1 MRHILCAV
9 LLLIGGIFP
18 AQAENKFVYLTSL
31 SWPPYSDPQ
40 MAEQG
45 ASVAVAKAAFSA
57 MGYTL
62 VVEFYPWSRA
72 VHLAKD
78 ESSKYAG
85 YFPEYYSEDIAAEFI
100 FSDSMG
106 SGPLG
111 FVQPAGKPVAWSSLD
126 DLKKYQVG
134 VVKDY
139 VNTADFDA
147 MVAAGQLKVSEVIS
161 DKSNI
166 QKAAFSRIDLA
177 VIDKNVLEY
186 SVKTD
191 PDLIK
196 LKDKI
201 SFNDKLLE
209 DKKLFICFKKNQ
221 QAIADI
227 FNEGLKKIDAAKIQA
242 DYLAGLK

>member
-9 LLLIGGIFP
+9 LLLVAGIFP
-18 AQAENKFVYLTSL
+18 AQAEDKTIYLTSL

-45 ASVAVAKAAFSA
+45 ASVAVAKAAFAA

-62 VVEFYPWSRA
+62 MVDFYPWSRA

-78 ESSKYAG
+78 QSSKYAG
-85 YFPEYYSEDIAAEFI
+85 YFPEYYSDDIAAEFA
-100 FSDSMG
+100 FSEAMG

-111 FVQPAGKPVAWSSLD
+111 FVQAAAKPVSWSSLD
-126 DLKKYQVG
+126 DLKAFQVG

-147 MVAAGQLKVSEVIS
+147 MVASGQLKVSEVIS
-161 DKSNI
+161 DKNNI
-166 QKAAFSRIDLA
+166 QKAAFGRIDLA

-191 PDLIK
+191 PDLVK

-209 DKKLFICFKKNQ
+209 NKKLFICFKKNK
-221 QAIADI
+221 QAMADI
-227 FNEGLKKIDAAKIQA
+227 FNEGLTKIDAAKIQA

>member
-1 MRHILCAV
+1 MKRW
-9 LLLIGGIFP
+9 LLPLLMTLLFS
-18 AQAENKFVYLTSL
+18 AQSGAENTVYLTSL

-45 ASVAVAKAAFSA
+45 ASIAVARAAFAA
-57 MGYTL
+57 MGYKL
-62 VVEFYPWSRA
+62 VVDFYPWRRA
-72 VHLAKD
+72 VYLAKD
-78 ESSKYAG
+78 QESKYAG
-85 YFPEYYSEDIAAEFI
+85 YFPEYYSESIAQEFI
-100 FSDSMG
+100 FSAEVG

-111 FVQPAGKPVAWSSLD
+111 FVQPAAKPVAWSELA
-126 DLKKYQVG
+126 DLKSYRIG
-134 VVKDY
+134 VVQDY
-139 VNTADFDA
+139 VNTAGFDS

-227 FNEGLKKIDAAKIQA
+227 FNEGLKKIDAEKIQA

>member
-1 MRHILCAV
+1 MRYIFCSI
-9 LLLIGGIFP
+9 LLLIAGVFP
-18 AQAENKFVYLTSL
+18 AQADDKTVYLTSL

-45 ASVAVAKAAFSA
+45 ASVAVAKAAFAA
-57 MGYTL
+57 MGYNL

-78 ESSKYAG
+78 QGSKYAG
-85 YFPEYYSEDIAAEFI
+85 YFPEYYSDDIATEFT
-100 FSDSMG
+100 FSEAMG

-111 FVQPAGKPVAWSSLD
+111 FVQPAAKPVSWSSLD
-126 DLKKYQVG
+126 DLKAYQVG

-161 DKSNI
+161 DKNNI
-166 QKAAFSRIDLA
+166 QKAAFGRIDLA

-191 PDLIK
+191 PDLVK
-196 LKDKI
+196 VKDKI

-209 DKKLFICFKKNQ
+209 DKKLFICFKKDK
-221 QAIADI
+221 QAMADI